1 MMELGRSTQKRKT
14 ICAIIQQNQGFSYCD
29 IQKKTGLV
37 NGILSHHIK
46 ILEKNNSI
54 RIRRE
59 NRKTWFFLPDSDPKD
74 DFLLIYSKKETY
86 RKIIMFLLQEK
97 QADFNEIRQNIGK
110 SPSTASIALANLI
123 QRNLIKKTQDFK
135 KRYEMCNY
143 DQALALLSKAEPTTS
158 DKIKEMFADTFSYF

>member
-1 MMELGRSTQKRKT
+1 MEFRKSTQKRKQICT
-14 ICAIIQQNQGFSYCD
+14 IIEENPGYSYCD
-29 IQKKTGLV
+29 IQKESGWT

-46 ILEKNNSI
+46 ILERNEYI

-59 NRKTWFFLPDSDPKD
+59 NRKTWFFPPDSDPKN

-97 QADFNEIRQNIGK
+97 QADFKEIQQNIGK
-110 SPSTASIALANLI
+110 SPSTTSIALSKLI

-135 KRYEMCNY
+135 KKYELCDY
-143 DQALALLSKAEPTTS
+143 DHALELSKAEPKTS
-158 DKIKEMFADTFSYF
+158 DKIKDRFADTFSYF

>member
-1 MMELGRSTQKRKT
+1 MMELGKATQKRKK
-14 ICAIIQQNQGFSYCD
+14 ICTMIEENPGLCYCH
-29 IQKKTGLV
+29 IQKELGLV

-46 ILEKNNSI
+46 ILEKNDSI

-59 NRKTWFFLPDSDPKD
+59 NRKTWFFPPNSDPKN

-110 SPSTASIALANLI
+110 SPSTTSIALSNLI

-135 KRYEMCNY
+135 KKYELYNY
-143 DQALALLSKAEPTTS
+143 DHAIELLSKAEPKTS
-158 DKIKEMFADTFSYF
+158 DKIKDRFADTFSYF

>member
-1 MMELGRSTQKRKT
+1 MMELGKSNQKRKT
-14 ICAIIQQNQGFSYCD
+14 ICAIIEKNQGFCYCD
-29 IQKKTGLV
+29 IQKKTGLT

-46 ILEKNNSI
+46 ILEKNDSI

-110 SPSTASIALANLI
+110 SPSTTSLALTNMI
-123 QRNLIKKTQDFK
+123 QRNIVKKTQDFK
-135 KRYEMCNY
+135 KRYEMYNY
-143 DQALALLSKAEPTTS
+143 DQALELLSKAEPTTS
-158 DKIKEMFADTFSYF
+158 DKIKDRFADTFSYF